1 MWESSHQH
9 VRVRSAA
16 GSQTRCLLLLC
27 PSPSLSGRLSLYW
40 QSATLRVYTEVWV
53 GPLSRGCSFEM
64 RWWADTEP
72 ADPDLLFEV
81 WAPQPHKPL
90 GPSPCLP
97 IAVSV
102 SLSRCI
108 IWTSILTAE
117 SWMKSSQASALYAYL
132 PACLSVCLSAGC
144 WFKTAAIIWCI
155 IERHQRTQCSSLT
168 IDFSVSSRFL

>member
-40 QSATLRVYTEVWV
+40 QSASLRVYTEVLV

-90 GPSPCLP
+90 GPSLR
-97 IAVSV
+97 V
-102 SLSRCI
+102 SLDLSLCLCLCI
-108 IWTSILTAE
+108 FIPLCHMDE
-117 SWMKSSQASALYAYL
+117 HPDSWELNEELLGLSSVCI
-132 PACLSVCLSAGC
+132 PACLSVCLLGV
-144 WFKTAAIIWCI
+144 
-155 IERHQRTQCSSLT
+155 
-168 IDFSVSSRFL
+168 DSRLQPLYDVL